1 MRERP
6 GGILH
11 EIVPDIVVFDESFVD
26 HAVPFGAFTAW
37 KSWFACW
44 NKPGK
49 ATFHSTTFQPNTI
62 STLHFMNCLAKAD
75 PDFAGEYREHFQALR
90 TDLSLRAV
98 TFRSY
103 YNPSLYR
110 LIRATGFRTE
120 DVRAAGSFVV
130 VNGRPILDAVSGVA
144 CSFRGHNPVAYADE
158 MKTRGVFPETS
169 SAYEAELRRR
179 LQDLTGLDF
188 FLPAVSGATAVE
200 NALKLALVA
209 QFPKRHI
216 LALKAGFGGKT
227 LLSLTGTANPSY
239 KVHIDPLYAD
249 VHYVD
254 PFAPDAVP
262 QLDALLEA
270 HEFAVVQVELIQ
282 SVGGV
287 RRVPPNV
294 IRHLDAGRKRVGL
307 LAAGR

>member
-1 MRERP
+1 MRSHAPLVITCVDRESLAALRERP

-11 EIVPDIVVFDESFVD
+11 EIVPDIIVFDESFVD
-26 HAVPFGAFTAW
+26 HAVPFGAFTAR
-37 KSWFACW
+37 KSLFACW

-98 TFRSY
+98 TFRGY

-144 CSFRGHNPVAYADE
+144 CSFRGHNPVTYADE
-158 MKTRGVFPETS
+158 MKTRGVFPRSELGLRGRAPPTASGSHRPRFLLARCQWRDRRRECPEARACRSVSETPHPRPQGG
-169 SAYEAELRRR
+169 LRR
-179 LQDLTGLDF
+179 QDL
-188 FLPAVSGATAVE
+188 
-200 NALKLALVA
+200 AL
-209 QFPKRHI
+209 
-216 LALKAGFGGKT
+216 
-227 LLSLTGTANPSY
+227 
-239 KVHIDPLYAD
+239 
-249 VHYVD
+249 
-254 PFAPDAVP
+254 
-262 QLDALLEA
+262 A
-270 HEFAVVQVELIQ
+270 HGYWQ
-282 SVGGV
+282 SV
-287 RRVPPNV
+287 
-294 IRHLDAGRKRVGL
+294 L
-307 LAAGR
+307 